1 MKDKISKE
9 QKEFYIRNKQ
19 ELIDKYFANFS
30 NQVDPDAVRDLFAPI
45 GYDRTNVQKF
55 QGICK
60 VLTRDIFNEVL
71 IRNKGMAK
79 KVIFASGLPATGKTM
94 HLKKICTMALSMM
107 RENWLI

>member
-60 VLTRDIFNEVL
+60 VLTRTFLMKFSSE
-71 IRNKGMAK
+71 IRGWPK
-79 KVIFASGLPATGKTM
+79 K
-94 HLKKICTMALSMM
+94 
-107 RENWLI
+107 